1 MRILNI
7 IAKNLL
13 QISRDWKSSLF
24 LVAMPIL
31 FTVFFGVVTAQ
42 PAESRLTL
50 AVLNADGGGSP
61 AAELLK
67 ALGDSPAL
75 RLIPLAGDEGSGVEE
90 RIRQGEWNAAL
101 IVVPGW
107 SEAAWS
113 GQPIPLQLVAES
125 ANLQGQAAAT
135 AVQSA
140 AKRILGAVEAARLAA
155 EFLEARKPFADATAR
170 TAFLQE
176 VMTRSLEQF
185 ATSPLSVETVP
196 MTLSTQPPSGYA
208 QASPGVMVQFAI
220 FGLLTSATLLVMER
234 KTRTMARLL
243 TTPATRG
250 EVLLGHGLTIFLVT
264 FLQELLLVLLG
275 QLVFG
280 LSYFS
285 APGGTLLLMV
295 SLALWTTSLGLL
307 IGALVSAEEQVILW
321 GLVAMFFFSAL
332 GGAWFP
338 LEIAGPGFAAIGRWI
353 PTSWA
358 VEGFQNIIVRGL
370 GDASALLPSA
380 ILLGVA
386 ALFFAI
392 AVWRFRF
399 D

>member
-1 MRILNI
+1 MRILDI

-13 QISRDWKSSLF
+13 QIIRDWKSSLF

-31 FTVFFGVVTAQ
+31 FTVFFGVITAQ
-42 PAESRLTL
+42 PAEARLAL
-50 AVLNADGGGSP
+50 ALLNADGGSP
-61 AAELLK
+61 AAELAK
-67 ALGDSPAL
+67 ALGDSPVL
-75 RLIPLAGDEGSGVEE
+75 RVISLAGNEGAGVEE
-90 RIRQGEWNAAL
+90 RVRQGEWNAAL
-101 IVVPGW
+101 IIVSGW

-113 GQPIPLQLVAES
+113 GQPSPLQLVADN
-125 ANLQGQAAAT
+125 ATLQGQAAAA

-155 EFLEARKPFADATAR
+155 EFLEVRKPFADAAAR
-170 TAFLQE
+170 NAFLQA
-176 VMTRSLEQF
+176 VMTRSLAQF

-196 MTLSTQPPSGYA
+196 LTLSTQPPSGYA
-208 QASPGVMVQFAI
+208 QASPGVMIQFAI

-234 KTRTMARLL
+234 KTRTLSRLL
-243 TTPATRG
+243 TTPARRG

-275 QLVFG
+275 QAVFG
-280 LSYFS
+280 LPYFS
-285 APGGTLLLMV
+285 ALGGTLLLMV

-307 IGALVSAEEQVILW
+307 IGALVRAEEQVILW
-321 GLVAMFFFSAL
+321 GLAAMFFFSAL

-338 LEIAGPGFAAIGRWI
+338 LEIAGPGFVAIGRWI
-353 PTSWA
+353 PTAWA

-370 GDASALLPSA
+370 GDASAFLPSA

>member
-1 MRILNI
+1 MRILHI

-13 QISRDWKSSLF
+13 QIGRDWKSSLF

-42 PAESRLTL
+42 PGEDRLTL
-50 AVLNADGGGSP
+50 AVLNTDGGGSP
-61 AAELLK
+61 AAELVK

-75 RLIPLAGDEGSGVEE
+75 RLIPLSGNEGAGVEE
-90 RIRQGEWNAAL
+90 RVRQGEWNAAL
-101 IVVPGW
+101 IVVSGW

-113 GQPIPLQLVAES
+113 GQPIPLQLVPES
-125 ANLQGQAAAT
+125 AGLQGQAVSA

-140 AKRILGAVEAARLAA
+140 AKRILGAVETARLAA
-155 EFLEARKPFADATAR
+155 EFLEERKPFSDTAAR
-170 TAFLQE
+170 NAFLQG
-176 VMTRSLEQF
+176 VMTRSLTQF
-185 ATSPLSVETVP
+185 ITSPLSVDTVP
-196 MTLSTQPPSGYA
+196 LTLSTQPPSGYA
-208 QASPGVMVQFAI
+208 QASPGVMIQFAI
-220 FGLLTSATLLVMER
+220 FGLLTSASLLVMER
-234 KTRTMARLL
+234 KTRTLSRLL

-275 QLVFG
+275 QVVFG

-307 IGALVSAEEQVILW
+307 IGALVRAEEQVILW
-321 GLVAMFFFSAL
+321 GLAAMFFFSAL

-353 PTSWA
+353 PTAWA
-358 VEGFQNIIVRGL
+358 VEGFQNIIVRGM

-380 ILLGVA
+380 ILLAVA